1 MNIILSSSE
10 RLHAFYGRTGARLV
24 EAAAEQLVA
33 ARAARGVP
41 SRLLAIEQ
49 GAPDLGVP
57 PALVTP
63 DAIARQVA
71 ELSAALD
78 RRGQRLASLLLLGG
92 PEIVPFHEAEN
103 PTPYDGDANVPG
115 DCYYGPCNPFA
126 LLPDWPVGR
135 IPGAYGNDPQLLVQL
150 ITHAAGCGPL
160 RPFTKIFGYATAVW
174 RRAAARVYAEV
185 DLPERLLLSP
195 PNLATS
201 FNRARLDGARLVYCN
216 LHGVPEGP
224 PWYGQAADQPA
235 LVTALRPADLAGL
248 DLYGAVVLSE
258 ACYGA
263 AITGRD
269 ETNALALAFL
279 ASGAACFIGATVISY
294 GPASPPPGEADL
306 IALHFL
312 RALKQPGTTLG
323 AAFIEARTSML
334 RDTLARQSTLDEDD
348 QKTLLGFVLYGDPTL
363 VVL

>member
-10 RLHAFYGRTGARLV
+10 RLRAFYGRTGARLV

-174 RRAAARVYAEV
+174 RRGGACMPRSIC
-185 DLPERLLLSP
+185 PSTCCCRRLTWP
-195 PNLATS
+195 PAS
-201 FNRARLDGARLVYCN
+201 
-216 LHGVPEGP
+216 
-224 PWYGQAADQPA
+224 
-235 LVTALRPADLAGL
+235 
-248 DLYGAVVLSE
+248 
-258 ACYGA
+258 
-263 AITGRD
+263 TGRGS
-269 ETNALALAFL
+269 TAPGWCIATRM
-279 ASGAACFIGATVISY
+279 ACRKAR
-294 GPASPPPGEADL
+294 PGM
-306 IALHFL
+306 
-312 RALKQPGTTLG
+312 
-323 AAFIEARTSML
+323 ARRPTS
-334 RDTLARQSTLDEDD
+334 R
-348 QKTLLGFVLYGDPTL
+348 PW
-363 VVL
+363 